1 MFYQFCQ
8 FVFNITN
15 FDLWMSKGV
24 HDIFT
29 LVINLLGKDYVPKR
43 ITIGLFETFE
53 TLDQPLATNLQDL

>member
-1 MFYQFCQ
+1 
-8 FVFNITN
+8 
-15 FDLWMSKGV
+15 MSKGV